1 MTLFRFSFDHKGN
14 EIFPLPHYIGKTNI
28 PKPEPRLQSTLS
40 CQTGRTRSHDEI
52 PRCAAEMSRI
62 LRIFGVEINHTSE
75 NMANKDKNWEILE
88 SEYVIRRPWLTARK
102 DKVRMPN
109 GVVNDEHWVLEYP
122 EWVNVIAI
130 TTDGKFVMEHQYRH
144 GLRCCGYELCAG
156 VVEDGEDPLD
166 AGKRELY
173 EETGFGGGKWT
184 KYMAIS
190 ANPSTTSNLTHSY
203 IAEGVERISS
213 QHLEETEDIEV
224 VIMTAAEV
232 RQKLLDGEIMQA
244 LMAAPLWRYFSEH
257 PELFDDDDDSQR

>member
-1 MTLFRFSFDHKGN
+1 
-14 EIFPLPHYIGKTNI
+14 
-28 PKPEPRLQSTLS
+28 
-40 CQTGRTRSHDEI
+40 
-52 PRCAAEMSRI
+52 
-62 LRIFGVEINHTSE
+62 
-75 NMANKDKNWEILE
+75 MAKNNKNWEILN

-130 TTDGKFVMEHQYRH
+130 TRNGRFVMEYQYRH

-156 VVEDGEDPLD
+156 VVEEGEDPLD

-190 ANPSTTSNLTHSY
+190 ANPSTTSNLTHCY
-203 IAEGVERISS
+203 IAEGVEPIST
-213 QHLEETEDIEV
+213 QHLEATEDIDV
-224 VIMTAAEV
+224 VLMTAAEV
-232 RQKLLDGEIMQA
+232 RDKLLNGEIIQA

-257 PELFDDDDDSQR
+257 PELFNDENHD